1 MSNYAKY
8 KDLGNTDSANSITNR
23 QPAAVQAMPSQAM
36 PPKAMPPQ
44 AMAPQG
50 QGMPMPQ
57 QGMPPQGMPMPQQG
71 IPPQGMPQQ
80 AVIEVQSLDHK
91 KHFINNN
98 KVCVVKI
105 YADWCQPCKAINPRF
120 IQMAQKYSRPGMCA
134 LVQEN
139 ADSNL
144 SRISGVPLFQ
154 FFKNGQYLNQDV
166 VGADIGAVENKII
179 ELLSSP

>member
-23 QPAAVQAMPSQAM
+23 PPAPVQ
-36 PPKAMPPQ
+36 AMPPQ
-44 AMAPQG
+44 AMPP
-50 QGMPMPQ
+50 QGMPPQGMPQ
-57 QGMPPQGMPMPQQG
+57 QGMPPQGMPPQG
-71 IPPQGMPQQ
+71 MPPQGMPPQGMPPQGQQ
-80 AVIEVQSLDHK
+80 QNIIEVQSLDHK

-105 YADWCQPCKAINPRF
+105 YADWCQPCKAITPRF
-120 IQMAQKYSRPGMCA
+120 IQLAQKYSRPGMCA

-139 ADSNL
+139 ADANL

-154 FFKNGQYLNQDV
+154 FFKNGQYINQDV

>member
-23 QPAAVQAMPSQAM
+23 QPAAVQAMPPQAM

-44 AMAPQG
+44 AMPPQA
-50 QGMPMPQ
+50 MPQ
-57 QGMPPQGMPMPQQG
+57 QGMPQ
-71 IPPQGMPQQ
+71 QGMPQQ
-80 AVIEVQSLDHK
+80 GMPQQGMPQQGVIEVQSLDHK
-91 KHFINNN
+91 KHFINTN

-105 YADWCQPCKAINPRF
+105 YADWCQPCKAINPRY